1 MRAFLRATLLAAA
14 FCGGGFFVG
23 SSQARP
29 IAAIKAAG
37 VLRVTVYRD
46 YKPWSWKTDKGVLKG
61 IDVDI
66 GAALAKSL
74 GVKVDY
80 MFLRA
85 DDNLNDDLRNG
96 VWKGTLLGQAPGDVM
111 LHIPDDPRV
120 EFQND
125 LIKLTGPYYL
135 EGYAMAVDPADAAQ
149 AKDFSLFEK
158 KKVAVDIGT
167 LADLI
172 LLSERNHTL
181 INNIVH
187 VRGEQKAAEA
197 YDKGE
202 VAAFYGEAALV
213 ENLASHAKRP
223 VTIVYPK
230 TRLARNFPIG
240 GAVKVDSFDLAL
252 AITQEFKTLAASGEL
267 KKIFASYGVV
277 WRPPPQQN

>member
-1 MRAFLRATLLAAA
+1 MRAIFRAAMLAAA
-14 FCGGGFFVG
+14 LCGGGFFVNLA
-23 SSQARP
+23 QARP
-29 IAAIKAAG
+29 IAAIKKTG
-37 VLRVTVYRD
+37 VLRVAVYRD
-46 YKPWSWKTDKGVLKG
+46 YMPWSWQTDKGVLKG

-74 GVKVDY
+74 GVKVEY
-80 MFLRA
+80 VIARA
-85 DDNLNDDLRNG
+85 DDNINDDLRNY

-111 LHIPDDPRV
+111 LHIPDDPQV

-125 LIKLTGPYYL
+125 LVKLTGPYYL
-135 EGYAMAVDPADAAQ
+135 EGYAMAVDPADAER
-149 AKDFSLFEK
+149 AKDFSLFET

-181 INNIVH
+181 VNNIVH
-187 VRGEQKAAEA
+187 VRGEQNAAKA

-213 ENLASHAKRP
+213 ENLARQVKRP

-252 AITQEFKTLAASGEL
+252 AITKEFKTLAASGEL

-277 WRPPPQQN
+277 WRPPAQQD